1 MVKEDILALF
11 LTLGEA
17 IGCLTIKYDA
27 HYQFEEFS
35 SIPSLLKVF
44 ISNRCWILAN
54 DFSASIEMIIW
65 LLILWITLID
75 FQSVN

>member
-44 ISNRCWILAN
+44 ISNRC
-54 DFSASIEMIIW
+54 
-65 LLILWITLID
+65 
-75 FQSVN
+75 